1 MPKRKRTNEDQRCC
15 RSKPMSITSAFEFE
29 NSRFYGSSINYPTT
43 CRSSEGR
50 PCDIFRD
57 LTIWNKFFWH
67 LGLQLRELYPGEL
80 SLVTIVDDLDIPSQS
95 PRREYAAATLLHRL
109 LIYHR
114 CLVSVVLTRLII
126 QDHHQL
132 ICDALPK
139 SPSLR
144 KLEVC
149 LREISTLESQSFA
162 VAFPLLNHLQELN
175 CEMNTFERSF
185 CEGLS
190 EFLVSTASLTTLKL
204 SGRFVDDVEGVVII
218 FNGLKRNR
226 TVTTFSIGC
235 CVIGILSEIGFAFTD
250 YLCENQTL
258 RSLIVT
264 SYYSSDDY
272 VPNRIIRSLFSNTTI
287 SDVSLIGYSLD
298 NGNSQLVAEMLSE
311 NRSLRAFHMVECR
324 LYRSDGIRESDG
336 VSGRI
341 CPWIR
346 ALGENTTLEWL
357 TIDLSCF
364 NLEECRSLFKAVASN
379 KSLKGIAVDCFT
391 PTTEIC
397 QALRETDLLERF
409 SFSRPHLVSDPV
421 VTLRECK
428 ELSCITITS
437 TGLRGFDPFHTA
449 LGLLPSCSHVT
460 SLTLNIR
467 EEWLGYD
474 PMPLMAAYIK
484 ATTVLRD
491 LEMNSFSRIWS
502 ATARA
507 ERLLMQA
514 LCFNKSIRK
523 LVIKGIYFDEV
534 EMQMLVDKLQASRT
548 LYNLSY
554 YLHEDGR
561 STRLLAQKLSPIVS
575 SNYTLLGMQ
584 LDRCWSMRHEM
595 FVVGNVVHRNLSL
608 VTRAAHFVMG
618 TRHRYCAAAA
628 ELVHW
633 NPGLV
638 SKVQALASVDENEAV
653 SRIESSVKSFS
664 ELDDFMCVAGVV
676 KYGVTCHKRNDGHL
690 QLTDLN
696 RYCWLHI
703 RQYLKM
709 GDILDAW

>member
-1 MPKRKRTNEDQRCC
+1 MPKRKRTNDDQGCS

-29 NSRFYGSSINYPTT
+29 NSRFHCFSINYPTT

-57 LTIWNKFFWH
+57 LTTWNKFFTDV
-67 LGLQLRELYPGEL
+67 GLLLRELYPGQL
-80 SLVTIVDDLDIPSQS
+80 SLVTVDGLHIPLES
-95 PRREYAAATLLHRL
+95 PRRQHAAATLLHRL
-109 LIYHR
+109 LIYHS
-114 CLVSVVLTRLII
+114 CLVSVVLTSRII
-126 QDHHQL
+126 ENHNQL

-149 LREISTLESQSFA
+149 MCDITMLESQSFA

-190 EFLVSTASLTTLKL
+190 ELLVNTASLMTLKL
-204 SGRFVDDVEGVVII
+204 SANFMEDEDGVVI

-226 TVTTFSIGC
+226 TVTTLSLGR
-235 CVIGILSEIGFAFTD
+235 CVSRFLPQCGFVFAD

-258 RSLIVT
+258 RSLSVT
-264 SYYSSDDY
+264 SCCPKDDY
-272 VPNRIIRSLFSNTTI
+272 VPSLIIRSLFSNTTI
-287 SDVSLIGYSLD
+287 SEVSLVDFSLD
-298 NGNSQLVAEMLSE
+298 NENSRFVAEMLSE
-311 NRSLRAFHMVECR
+311 NRSLRAFHMVECD
-324 LYRSDGIRESDG
+324 LYSSHRVTESDG

-341 CPWIR
+341 CPWIT
-346 ALGENTTLEWL
+346 ALGENATVERL
-357 TIDLSCF
+357 TMDLSCF
-364 NLEECRSLFKAVASN
+364 NLEECRSLFKAIASN
-379 KSLKGIAVDCFT
+379 KSLKSIAVDRFL

-397 QALRETDLLERF
+397 RALRETGLLERF
-409 SFSRPHLVSDPV
+409 SFSRPHVVSDPV
-421 VTLRECK
+421 ITLRECK
-428 ELSCITITS
+428 ELSYISITPTALS
-437 TGLRGFDPFHTA
+437 FFDSFHTA
-449 LGLLPSCSHVT
+449 LDLLPSCNHVT
-460 SLTLNIR
+460 SLALRGLRLRLEDNT
-467 EEWLGYD
+467 
-474 PMPLMAAYIK
+474 MSLMAPYIK
-484 ATTVLRD
+484 ATKVLRY
-491 LEMNSFSRIWS
+491 LKISSFPRTSSTMDRP
-502 ATARA
+502 

-514 LCFNKSIRK
+514 LCFNNSIRK
-523 LVIKGIYFDEV
+523 LFIRGIYFDEV
-534 EMQMLVDKLQASRT
+534 EIQMLVDKLQASRT

-554 YLHEDGR
+554 LPYLDKR
-561 STRLLAQKLSPIVS
+561 SANLLTQKLSPRVS

-584 LDRCWSMRHEM
+584 LCRCWPMRDDL
-595 FVVGNVVHRNLSL
+595 FAIGNVVRRNLSL

-638 SKVQALASVDENEAV
+638 AKVQALASVDENEAV
-653 SRIESSVKSFS
+653 SRIENSVKSFS

-676 KYGVTCHKRNDGHL
+676 KYGVTCHRRDDGQL
-690 QLTDLN
+690 QLTDLS
-696 RYCWLHI
+696 RDCWLHI